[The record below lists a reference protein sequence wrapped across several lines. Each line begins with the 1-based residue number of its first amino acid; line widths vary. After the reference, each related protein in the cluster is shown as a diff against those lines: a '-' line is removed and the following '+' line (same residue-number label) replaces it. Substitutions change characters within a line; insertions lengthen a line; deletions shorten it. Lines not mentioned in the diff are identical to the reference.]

1 MAIGAGSDRHRG
13 PALSGRAVAIGAAI
27 IGVVAYLCPV
37 VEQYEWEID
46 FALPAPPVSVMF
58 FFLILVLGNALL
70 SRWRPRTALTSS
82 ELLLI
87 YAMTMVGAPLSSFGL
102 VQFLLPNMV
111 GPVHFATPENM
122 WADEFLRYVPSWF
135 GPRDSSVIE
144 AFYTG
149 HVEHVPWGAWARPL
163 ALWLIF
169 AMVLYW
175 VLLCLCA
182 IVRRQWVDHERLTFG
197 VLAAPLAM
205 AQDPP
210 AGRPLNSFF
219 TNRLMWVG
227 FALPVL
233 VQLSVGLHL
242 HVPTVPSLKLMHF
255 PLDQYLTEKPWNA
268 ITYLHINVMY
278 SIIGIAYMVPA
289 DVSLSLWA
297 FYLLRKVEDV
307 VAVSMGWR
315 ASHAG
320 GILSRFPAVND
331 QATGAFL
338 ALFVVNL
345 WMMRRHL
352 LNVVRAVGTRGR
364 SASEDDS
371 REAMSYSVAVLG
383 TLGGTAFLVLWM
395 MAAGLSATYGLL
407 FLAIFFVFQ
416 TVLARIRAESGMAWL
431 FLPLPPNNIIVAL
444 AGAARPGAR
453 NLTILA
459 SLKFHTFEQNGYI
472 MPFQMEALKASDGR
486 GVRGRHLTI
495 VILVGMALYIG
506 VATWSSL
513 RLYYAHGADSMNQWR
528 VQSGTWAFQEL
539 QAWLT
544 AAPSAS
550 FPAALYMG
558 FGAAFYG
565 VLSILRNHFL
575 WWPLHPIGYA
585 VANTFTMEYLWS
597 PFFFGW
603 LAKSVALRA
612 GGIGGYRK
620 YVPFFLGLILGE
632 AAGNGFW
639 VTILGEVFGVHGFAY
654 FEF

>member
-1 MAIGAGSDRHRG
+1 MAKAARRDGRFGR
-13 PALSGRAVAIGAAI
+13 ALSGRAVAIGATI
-27 IGVVAYLCPV
+27 IGAVAYLCPII
-37 VEQYEWEID
+37 EQYEWEID
-46 FALPAPPVSVMF
+46 YVLPAPPVSVMF
-58 FFLILVLGNALL
+58 FFLILILGNALL
-70 SRWRPRTALTSS
+70 ARWRPNSALSS
-82 ELLLI
+82 NELLLI
-87 YAMTMVGAPLSSFGL
+87 YAMTMVGAPLCSFGL

-122 WADEFLRYVPSWF
+122 WADEFLRYIPDWF
-135 GPRDSSVIE
+135 GPRDPGVIE

-149 HVEHVPWGAWARPL
+149 NRERIPWGAWAKPL
-163 ALWLIF
+163 LLWLSF
-169 AMVLYW
+169 AMALYW

-210 AGRPLNSFF
+210 AGRSLNAFF
-219 TNRLMWVG
+219 ASRWMWVG
-227 FALPVL
+227 FCIPVL

-255 PLDQYLTEKPWNA
+255 PVETYLGEKPWNA
-268 ITYLHINVMY
+268 ITYLHISVMY

-289 DVSLSLWA
+289 DVSFSLWF
-297 FYLLRKVEDV
+297 FYLLRKAQDV
-307 VAVSMGWR
+307 LAVSMGWR

-320 GILSRFPAVND
+320 GVLARFPAVND
-331 QATGAFL
+331 QGVGAFF
-338 ALFVVNL
+338 ALFFVNL

-352 LNVVRAVGTRGR
+352 RNAVGAIGARR
-364 SASEDDS
+364 VDPAADDS

-383 TLGGTAFLVLWM
+383 ALAGTTFLVVWM
-395 MAAGLSATYGLL
+395 TAAGLAPGYGLL
-407 FLAIFFVFQ
+407 FLGILFVFQ

-431 FLPLPPNNIIVAL
+431 FLPQPPSNVIATVV
-444 AGAARPGAR
+444 GATRPGVR

-472 MPFQMEALKASDGR
+472 MPFQMEALKAADGR
-486 GVRGRHLTI
+486 RIRGRDLTT

-506 VATWSSL
+506 VGTYSSL

-528 VQSGTWAFQEL
+528 VESGAWAFEEL
-539 QAWLT
+539 QAWL
-544 AAPSAS
+544 AS
-550 FPAALYMG
+550 RPEASLPAILYMG
-558 FGAAFYG
+558 LGAAFYG
-565 VLSILRNHFL
+565 ALSIARNHWL
-575 WWPLHPIGYA
+575 WWPFHPIGYA

-597 PFFFGW
+597 PFLMGW
-603 LAKSVALRA
+603 LAKFVALRV
-612 GGIGGYRK
+612 GGMAAYRRL
-620 YVPFFLGLILGE
+620 VPFFLGLIVGE

-639 VTILGEVFGVHGFAY
+639 STVLGEVFGIHGFAH